1 MWLYVPTSCQSAPG
15 LEDLTSAS
23 DSLAQMLARSVT
35 WNGKLSRSQ
44 TWLQRFKRVSWTT
57 LLFGAILPR
66 STVDRGVE
74 RWIGL
79 LAESHVS
86 HTAPQD
92 SGLGLA
98 TSGTSGR
105 TPPGSL
111 EQSDPA
117 SSFWRTFQ
125 ESWGITTSASG
136 QSYEEWATGL
146 RKDYSRRMNSA
157 HRTSGNGSLS
167 WATPN
172 PSSSASQTGEWT
184 GSYYRRG
191 DGAKVQTV
199 LTHQATNWGTPRA
212 TDYKDA
218 RAYPNNGGVPLPH
231 MAQNWPTPNA
241 GPQNDED
248 SKWEE
253 RRAVAKEKHGN
264 GNGFGL
270 TLGMVSTLWPTAT
283 VSTSAYAYGR
293 GNPETPNLK
302 LDGAARTF
310 PTPNANAQK
319 GFTSTDGKGRA
330 SDCKSYSHLPQTTMR
345 PGHDCSPKCRRL
357 NPLFVE
363 KLMGWPGG
371 WTLLAT
377 GRTGSESLATE
388 WFHWWRL
395 MRSALSRLGRD

>member
-57 LLFGAILPR
+57 LLFGAILPP
-66 STVDRGVE
+66 STVDRAVE

-146 RKDYSRRMNSA
+146 RKDYSRRMKSA

-212 TDYKDA
+212 TDNKDA
-218 RAYPNNGGVPLPH
+218 RAYPNNGAPAPY
-231 MAQNWPTPNA
+231 
-241 GPQNDED
+241 GPELAHT
-248 SKWEE
+248 ERGAAE
-253 RRAVAKEKHGN
+253 RRGLEVGGATGGGEGEAREWERLRADAGDGKHALADSDGLNECICLRAGQSRDTEPETGRSGTDIPDTQCECTEGVHVN
-264 GNGFGL
+264 GWQGTGFGL
-270 TLGMVSTLWPTAT
+270 QIVFPPPPNDHAT
-283 VSTSAYAYGR
+283 
-293 GNPETPNLK
+293 
-302 LDGAARTF
+302 
-310 PTPNANAQK
+310 
-319 GFTSTDGKGRA
+319 
-330 SDCKSYSHLPQTTMR
+330 
-345 PGHDCSPKCRRL
+345 
-357 NPLFVE
+357 
-363 KLMGWPGG
+363 
-371 WTLLAT
+371 
-377 GRTGSESLATE
+377 
-388 WFHWWRL
+388 
-395 MRSALSRLGRD
+395 